1 MERENRGRRTQLRLE
16 LRQIE
21 VEIRA
26 IRREQQAYRRLG
38 FDQELMENHIFDLQL
53 QQQEYKQRLAHLD
66 LRASR
71 GGEARLTWTSRLL
84 MAPYVALC
92 GLQSIAGGLSRA
104 LSEVA

>member
-1 MERENRGRRTQLRLE
+1 MEREPRTRQTQFRLE

-38 FDQELMENHIFDLQL
+38 FDQELMETRIHDLQL
-53 QQQEYKQRLAHLD
+53 QQEEYKRRLALGD
-66 LRASR
+66 LRANR

-84 MAPYVALC
+84 MAPYVALY
-92 GLQSIAGGLSRA
+92 GLQSIIGGLSRVF
-104 LSEVA
+104 SEAA